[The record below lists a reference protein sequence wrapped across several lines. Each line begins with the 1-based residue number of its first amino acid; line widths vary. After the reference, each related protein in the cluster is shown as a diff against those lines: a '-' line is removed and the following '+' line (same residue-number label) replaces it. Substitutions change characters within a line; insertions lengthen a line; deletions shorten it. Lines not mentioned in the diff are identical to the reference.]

1 MPIGDKLSEQKK
13 IKSRLEILKTWMS
26 SFVMGTAAIV
36 MAIILIP
43 SSPKASILNVTIF
56 QTEVVY
62 QVEITDQDESLDL
75 DSLTIVLSNQFVEI
89 SKPLEFGMNVGMF
102 DQLSPNTL
110 YSLSVYGSKGF
121 GNERLDVITIK
132 TEDRS
137 GGAIISQTLVET
149 FEWNHHY
156 SIEVL
161 VKDQENLY
169 GDIYLYYAYLYE
181 EELDPV
187 YVSTL
192 ILNEREI
199 IELLD
204 VPIYNNIVHLYL
216 EAELLS
222 GGFVVLDELYFAV
235 PFQLETSIY
244 LEHIDQNIIEY
255 SFYPDYSSEQIV
267 NYTFDLYYGKQK
279 VDTKEIIYSRDE
291 NVMHTSSTYV
301 SFEKLR
307 EASLYHVIVSASY
320 QNPITLR
327 RESIVLLEEDVQT
340 LGDYEIDF
348 QITKVLDS
356 YEVYVYL
363 NDPNHY
369 FQNVSYILY
378 DMTGEF
384 PSYIESMSYGF
395 IPDGDGKYQSFSF
408 NAPNV
413 SSYQMMIR
421 VFNNS
426 EYMIYHIVFDE
437 TIKP

>member
-1 MPIGDKLSEQKK
+1 
-13 IKSRLEILKTWMS
+13 
-26 SFVMGTAAIV
+26 
-36 MAIILIP
+36 
-43 SSPKASILNVTIF
+43 
-56 QTEVVY
+56 
-62 QVEITDQDESLDL
+62 
-75 DSLTIVLSNQFVEI
+75 
-89 SKPLEFGMNVGMF
+89 
-102 DQLSPNTL
+102 
-110 YSLSVYGSKGF
+110 
-121 GNERLDVITIK
+121 
-132 TEDRS
+132 
-137 GGAIISQTLVET
+137 
-149 FEWNHHY
+149 
-156 SIEVL
+156 
-161 VKDQENLY
+161 
-169 GDIYLYYAYLYE
+169 
-181 EELDPV
+181 
-187 YVSTL
+187 
-192 ILNEREI
+192 
-199 IELLD
+199 
-204 VPIYNNIVHLYL
+204 
-216 EAELLS
+216 
-222 GGFVVLDELYFAV
+222 
-235 PFQLETSIY
+235 
-244 LEHIDQNIIEY
+244 
-255 SFYPDYSSEQIV
+255 
-267 NYTFDLYYGKQK
+267 
-279 VDTKEIIYSRDE
+279 
-291 NVMHTSSTYV
+291 MHTSSTYV

>member
-279 VDTKEIIYSRDE
+279 
-291 NVMHTSSTYV
+291 
-301 SFEKLR
+301 
-307 EASLYHVIVSASY
+307 
-320 QNPITLR
+320 
-327 RESIVLLEEDVQT
+327 
-340 LGDYEIDF
+340 
-348 QITKVLDS
+348 
-356 YEVYVYL
+356 
-363 NDPNHY
+363 
-369 FQNVSYILY
+369 
-378 DMTGEF
+378 
-384 PSYIESMSYGF
+384 
-395 IPDGDGKYQSFSF
+395 
-408 NAPNV
+408 
-413 SSYQMMIR
+413 
-421 VFNNS
+421 
-426 EYMIYHIVFDE
+426 
-437 TIKP
+437 